1 MIQAKRD
8 ERYER
13 QAQERRLRQEER
25 VVKLRG
31 KNGSPK
37 RKPLYLQMEEQYRQK
52 EAHEEARR
60 RETLKSQRAKFEPVR
75 RRAARTDGHG
85 RPACG
90 RMQCSLWPQCT
101 QPAMACTQPV
111 TARTQPVT
119 ACTQVDFAELG
130 KETDELRRHGR
141 QEWDAKRKDEKQQA
155 LATL

>member
-1 MIQAKRD
+1 M
-8 ERYER
+8 
-13 QAQERRLRQEER
+13 
-25 VVKLRG
+25 VKLRN

-60 RETLKSQRAKFEPVR
+60 RDTLKSQRAKFEPVR

-85 RPACG
+85 CPACG

-101 QPAMACTQPV
+101 QPAM
-111 TARTQPVT
+111 ARTQPVT

-155 LATL
+155 LATLSCTV